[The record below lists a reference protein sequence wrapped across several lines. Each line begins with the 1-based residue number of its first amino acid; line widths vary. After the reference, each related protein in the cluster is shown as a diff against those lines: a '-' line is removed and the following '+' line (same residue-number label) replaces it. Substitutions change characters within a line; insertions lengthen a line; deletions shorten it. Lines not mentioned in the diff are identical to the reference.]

1 MATIDVLSEVAG
13 TVWKVEAQVGQS
25 LAEDDVVLVV
35 ESMKM
40 EIPLCAPQE
49 GRVLEILVAES
60 DTVAEGD
67 VVARLQA
74 K

>member
-13 TVWKVEAQVGQS
+13 TVWKVEAQLGQS
-25 LAEDDVVLVV
+25 LAEEDVVLVV
-35 ESMKM
+35 VSMKM

-49 GRVLEILVAES
+49 GRLLEILVAES